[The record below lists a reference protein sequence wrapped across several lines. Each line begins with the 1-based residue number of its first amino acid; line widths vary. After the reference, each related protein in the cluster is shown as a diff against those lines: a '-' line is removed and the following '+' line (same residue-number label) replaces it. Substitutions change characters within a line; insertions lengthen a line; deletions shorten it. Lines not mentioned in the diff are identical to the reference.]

1 MRSLLPDTNVL
12 VDFLNGVRGLSD
24 IIETADRLV
33 ITPIVLGEFFAG
45 LGPDVQSRRHD
56 NALAN
61 LMEDAAVEYSAFS
74 ESTPLFYARTFQ
86 FLKAQGTP
94 IPTNDIWVAAFAQET
109 GSVLL
114 TRDRHFR
121 HIPTLLIESP

>member
-12 VDFLNGVRGLSD
+12 VDFLNGDHVLSD

-33 ITPIVLGEFFAG
+33 VTPIVLGEFFAG
-45 LGPDVQSRRHD
+45 LGPDTRSRRHN
-56 NALAN
+56 NALSN
-61 LMEDAAVEYSAFS
+61 LMEDAAVEYFAFS
-74 ESTPLFYARTFQ
+74 ENTPLFYARTYQ

-94 IPTNDIWVAAFAQET
+94 IPTNDIWIAAFAQET

-114 TRDRHFR
+114 TRDRHFQY
-121 HIPTLLIESP
+121 IPTLLVENP